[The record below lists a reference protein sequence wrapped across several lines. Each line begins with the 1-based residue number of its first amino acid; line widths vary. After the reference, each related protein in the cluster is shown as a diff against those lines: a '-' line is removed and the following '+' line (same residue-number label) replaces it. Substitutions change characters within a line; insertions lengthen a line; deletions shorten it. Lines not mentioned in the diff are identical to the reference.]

1 MPRRHLPLLHRIEAA
16 GAPSPRQ
23 RRQQF
28 TRQQVAWL
36 TDTQI
41 VEMGV
46 IWHLLRNGASIQ

>member
-46 IWHLLRNGASIQ
+46 IWHLLRSGASIQ